1 MRGKRGQLHV
11 DAIRQRNIPA
21 YAGKTARGGSCC
33 RVTGE
38 HPRVCGEN
46 CADLPVPYEHHG
58 TSPRMRGK
66 LLGVDSPPVT
76 RRNIPAYAGKTKH
89 DGSSRWVDA
98 EHPRVCG
105 ENESPPPPPRAPEG
119 TSPRM
124 RGKLEFANINLNMRR
139 NIPAYAG
146 KTGVSDATAVLQQ
159 EHPRVCGENFN
170 R

>member
-1 MRGKRGQLHV
+1 MRGKPEGKPEVGV
-11 DAIRQRNIPA
+11 DERNIPA
-21 YAGKTARGGSCC
+21 YAGKTAAGQQERAKAA
-33 RVTGE
+33 E

-46 CADLPVPYEHHG
+46 WCHGRRVAVTIG

-66 LLGVDSPPVT
+66 PTAPVRLVLS
-76 RRNIPAYAGKTKH
+76 RRNIPAYAGKTVTLMG
-89 DGSSRWVDA
+89 DVITPP

-105 ENESPPPPPRAPEG
+105 ENAIIALVYAVAHG

-124 RGKLEFANINLNMRR
+124 RGKHSGVLTQTLLKG

-146 KTGVSDATAVLQQ
+146 KTSSANCEQPHHS
-159 EHPRVCGENFN
+159 EHPRVCGENV